1 MFDIDKWQEIFYT
14 ISQNKLR
21 TGLTALGVFW
31 GIFMLTLLLGS
42 GKGMENGVLQ
52 MFGDQAKN
60 ALYLWPQRTTI
71 AFKGFKPGRRVRYD
85 MGDVQA
91 IVENIPQV
99 DVVSPRVNMGSPT
112 FVKGT
117 ESGAYDVRGETQYL
131 MDIEPLNIVEGRF
144 INQADLDDN
153 RKVIVIGE
161 QIKSVFFE
169 EGEDA
174 IGEYIEVG
182 GVQYLIAGVFKSKRK
197 GEDSAEDE
205 RSAFVPVTAVQQIRN
220 MGNKIDW
227 FVCTVKGSVERYE
240 KDIMNLLK
248 QRHNIHPDD
257 EQALG
262 HFNLEEEYSQFTG
275 MFAAINLFVWFVG
288 IFTLIAGIVGV
299 GNVMLIVVKE
309 RTREIGIRKSMGAT
323 PGSIISMILME
334 SVFITAISGYLGL
347 AVGVALLWG
356 ISFGMEAAG
365 VESMFFSSPEVDMT
379 TAFASLAVLVVA
391 GTVAGLFPA
400 IQASR
405 VNPVEALKDE

>member
-1 MFDIDKWQEIFYT
+1 MFDLDKWQEIFHT

-42 GKGMENGVLQ
+42 GRGMENGVLQ

-60 ALYLWPQRTTI
+60 ALYVWPQRTTI
-71 AFKGFKPGRRVRYD
+71 AYKGFKPGRRVRYD
-85 MGDVQA
+85 MNDVQA
-91 IVENIPQV
+91 ITENIPQV

-117 ESGAYDVRGETQYL
+117 KSGAYDVRGETQYL
-131 MDIEPLNIVEGRF
+131 MDIEPLNIIDGRF
-144 INQADLDDN
+144 INQADVDNN
-153 RKVIVIGE
+153 RKIIIIGE
-161 QIKSVFFE
+161 QIKEVLFE
-169 EGEDA
+169 GKKKV

-182 GVQYLIAGVFKSKRK
+182 GVQYLVAGIFKSKRK
-197 GEDSAEDE
+197 GEDGADDE
-205 RSAFVPVTAVQQIRN
+205 RSAFVPISAVQQIRN

-227 FVCTVKGSVERYE
+227 FVCTVKGSVGRYE
-240 KDIMNLLK
+240 NDIMSLLK
-248 QRHNIHPDD
+248 QRHNIDPKD

-262 HFNLEEEYSQFTG
+262 HFNLEEEYQQFTG

-288 IFTLIAGIVGV
+288 ICTLFAGIIGV

-334 SVFITAISGYLGL
+334 SVFITALSGYLGL
-347 AVGVALLWG
+347 AVGVVLLWG

-365 VESMFFSSPEVDMT
+365 VESQFFANPEVNMT
-379 TAFASLAVLVVA
+379 TAFVSLAVLVVA

>member
-1 MFDIDKWQEIFYT
+1 MFDLDKWQEIFYT

-42 GKGMENGVLQ
+42 GKGMENGVLE

-60 ALYLWPQRTTI
+60 ALYVWPQSTTMPY
-71 AFKGFKPGRRVRYD
+71 KGFKSGRRVKYD
-85 MGDVQA
+85 MDDVQA
-91 IVENIPQV
+91 ITENIPQV

-117 ESGAYDVRGETQYL
+117 ESAAYDVRGETQYL
-131 MDIEPLNIVEGRF
+131 MDIEPLNLVEGRF
-144 INQADLDDN
+144 INQSDVDNN

-161 QIKSVFFE
+161 QIKKVFFE
-169 EGEDA
+169 ENEVA

-182 GVQYLIAGVFKSKRK
+182 GIQYLIAGIFKSKRK
-197 GEDSAEDE
+197 GEDGADDE
-205 RSAFVPVTAVQQIRN
+205 RSAFVPITAVQQIRN

-227 FVCTVKGSVERYE
+227 FVCTVKGSVDRYE

-248 QRHNIHPDD
+248 QRHNVHPED

-262 HFNLEEEYSQFTG
+262 HFNLEEEYNQFTG
-275 MFAAINLFVWFVG
+275 LFSAINLFVWFVG
-288 IFTLIAGIVGV
+288 IGTLFAGIVSV

-334 SVFITAISGYLGL
+334 SVFITAISGYIGL
-347 AVGVALLWG
+347 AIGAILLWG
-356 ISFGMEAAG
+356 ISFGMESAG
-365 VESMFFSSPEVDMT
+365 VESQFFANPEVDMG
-379 TAFASLAVLVVA
+379 TAFASLGVLVVA
-391 GTVAGLFPA
+391 GTIAGLFPA